1 MRLKWTY
8 IFVFLTFFSI
18 TFVSAQSQKQK
29 ELEAKRQRI
38 LREINQLNSL
48 YSKDKKKETSV
59 VKQVEDVTLKIRIQ
73 QNLIKVTNEQ
83 ANQLTR
89 EINTNQKEITQLRDQ
104 LKELKED
111 YAKMVVKS
119 YKSKSEQSKVMFLLS
134 SESFKQAYKRLQYIN
149 QYKAYQK
156 KQAEDIKLKTERLQ
170 KLNLSLSKQKEDKKK
185 LVAENKKAK
194 RELEQEVKT
203 QKDLMALI
211 QKDIKKHSAEIKR
224 KRQEANRIDKEI
236 NKLIREAIA
245 ASNKKAGNKTS
256 TGKFV
261 LTPAAKAL
269 ATNFEANKGKLRWPV
284 DRGVIKSKYGLQR
297 SITDRAVKQNYKS
310 IYIATET
317 NAKVKSVFK
326 GVVSKVQL
334 IKNSNPVVII
344 THGNYSTVYMNMGK
358 ITVKPGD
365 KIETGQVIGE
375 AFTNQTTGSTLL
387 GFRVYKDTTTQNP
400 EYWISND

>member
-1 MRLKWTY
+1 MSLKRIY
-8 IFVFLTFFSI
+8 ILVFVAFSSI
-18 TFVSAQSQKQK
+18 AFVSAQSEKQK
-29 ELEAKRQRI
+29 ALEAKRQRI
-38 LREINQLNSL
+38 LKEIRQLNSIN
-48 YSKDKKKETSV
+48 SKNKRKETSV

-89 EINTNQKEITQLRDQ
+89 EINTNQKEISQLRDQ

-111 YAKMVVKS
+111 YAKMIVKS

-156 KQAEDIKLKTERLQ
+156 KQAEDIKLKSQRLQ

-185 LVAENKKAK
+185 LVAENRKAK
-194 RELEQEVKT
+194 RELEQEVKA
-203 QKDLMALI
+203 QKELMALI
-211 QKDIKKHSAEIKR
+211 QRDIKKHTAEIKR
-224 KRQEANRIDKEI
+224 KQQEANRIDREI
-236 NKLIREAIA
+236 NRLIREVIS
-245 ASNKKAGNKTS
+245 ASNKKAGKKTA

-261 LTPAAKAL
+261 LTPAAKVL
-269 ATNFEANKGKLRWPV
+269 AASFEANKGKLGWPV
-284 DRGVIKSKYGLQR
+284 ERGVIKSRYGLQR

-334 IKNSNPVVII
+334 IKNSNPVII
-344 THGNYSTVYMNMGK
+344 IRHGNYSTVYMNMSK
-358 ITVKPGD
+358 IIVKPGD
-365 KIETGQVIGE
+365 EIKTGQVIGE
-375 AFTNQTTGSTLL
+375 VFTNKNTGTSLL
-387 GFRVYKDTTTQNP
+387 GFRVYKDDATQNP
-400 EYWISND
+400 EYWISNN